1 MSTLNDLKIVNA
13 IRNGSE
19 AAIGEVIDKYS
30 RLLWSVV
37 SPVLRG
43 IGSEEDME
51 ECVADTFIYL
61 WQNPQKFDPQRGAL
75 KTWLAVIARSKAVD
89 RCRELA
95 RRHEDTLEDTHLV
108 QEMSLIESVL
118 QEESRLLLVAAIRAL
133 KEPDREILVRRYY
146 YDQKP
151 REIARVLGMSTKQ
164 VDNCL
169 YQTKKKL
176 RAAMGG
182 I

>member
-37 SPVLRG
+37 NPVLRG

-61 WQNPQKFDPQRGAL
+61 WQNPQKFDSQRGTL

-95 RRHEDTLEDTHLV
+95 RRHEDTLEDTHLA
-108 QEMSLIESVL
+108 QEMGLIESVL

-169 YQTKKKL
+169 YQIKKKL

>member
-1 MSTLNDLKIVNA
+1 VSALNDHKIVNA

-43 IGSEEDME
+43 IGSEEDIE

-61 WQNPQKFDPQRGAL
+61 WQHPQKFDPQRGTL
-75 KTWLAVIARSKAVD
+75 KTWLSVIARSKAVD

-95 RRHEDTLEDTHLV
+95 RRHAETLEDTHLAR
-108 QEMSLIESVL
+108 EMGLIEGVL
-118 QEESRLLLVAAIRAL
+118 QEESRLLLAAAVRAL
-133 KEPDREILVRRYY
+133 EEPDREILVRRYY
-146 YDQKP
+146 YEQKP
-151 REIARVLGMSTKQ
+151 REIARVLGMSVKQ
-164 VDNCL
+164 VDNRL
-169 YQTKKKL
+169 YQTKKRL
-176 RAAMGG
+176 RAVMGG